1 MKLLYRVISLGLVL
15 VLLAACSPPPQTIEQ
30 QLLEQTAPFDNT
42 NLPEGLADLMMR
54 EQVNL
59 LGEQHWI
66 SQTHDMLDSLIP
78 QLHAR
83 GLRVSLLELPLFV
96 GPILDL
102 YVTGRIEAPFND
114 EVIEEFFQQAHVIEA
129 CAAWNKQ
136 LRERGEAD
144 QQVRLYAFDQEIA
157 LSKTYVSLVRLLRRE
172 AGLGKD
178 YFFSARENL
187 KLLESDQASGL
198 DGALEDD
205 FRWLSQHKLVV
216 DQDRSVFQPENN
228 DIFSWLRLNPDVRE
242 RRERLMAENVAYFL
256 SKHPDDKFLVIT
268 GAAHAQ
274 RQGDMAV
281 DMIDFKPLARRLVE
295 SGRAINSLMMAHRD
309 ITFIEFG
316 NLPIKHTIK
325 MKLNDSDLFRL
336 YSEQFGDSWLY
347 SDLRPLRDQAVSV
360 SLSYLENDANF
371 NLAREFDG
379 LIVIPEVELMRP
391 YGND

>member
-1 MKLLYRVISLGLVL
+1 MKLFYRVISLGLVL
-15 VLLAACSPPPQTIEQ
+15 VLLAACSRPPQTIEQ
-30 QLLEQTAPFDNT
+30 QLLEQTAPFDIT
-42 NLPEGLADLMMR
+42 NLPEELADLMMR

-66 SQTHDMLDSLIP
+66 AQTHDMLDQLIP
-78 QLHAR
+78 QLHGR
-83 GLRVSLLELPLFV
+83 GLRVILLELPLYV

-102 YVTGRIEAPFND
+102 YVTGRIDAPFND
-114 EVIEEFFQQAHVIEA
+114 EEIEQFFQQAHVIEA

-144 QQVRLYAFDQEIA
+144 QQVRLYAFDQEYA

-178 YFFSARENL
+178 YFFSARDNL

-216 DQDRSVFQPENN
+216 DQDRSVFHPEIN
-228 DIFSWLRLNPDVRE
+228 DIFDWLLMNPEGRE

-256 SKHPDDKFLVIT
+256 SKHPDDKFLIIT

-281 DMIDFKPLARRLVE
+281 DMIDFKPLARRLME
-295 SGRAINSLMMAHRD
+295 SGREINSLMMAHRD
-309 ITFIEFG
+309 ITFVELG
-316 NLPIKHTIK
+316 KLPIKHTIE
-325 MKLNDSDLFRL
+325 MKLNDTSLFRL

>member
-1 MKLLYRVISLGLVL
+1 MKLLYRVISLGLVI

-42 NLPEGLADLMMR
+42 NLPEELADLMMR

-66 SQTHDMLDSLIP
+66 SQTHDMLDWLIP

-83 GLRVSLLELPLFV
+83 GLRVILLELPLFV

-102 YVTGRIEAPFND
+102 YVTGRIDTPFND
-114 EVIEEFFQQAHVIEA
+114 EEIEEFFQQAHVIEA

-228 DIFSWLRLNPDVRE
+228 DIFSWLRLNPEVRE